1 MKQQIIDL
9 LAEVAP
15 ADAENASQMMAQFKG
30 KEEVLLQTLLAAQGR
45 KVSESIS
52 MSSDTHGMSLS
63 LSPYGAA
70 GYEYGNGNNAGNGL
84 AGGER
89 FGALNSPPSSMRSFG
104 GGDCDDSSIV
114 DMHMEDGVVSY
125 NSNSDRSGVGGAMQ
139 SYSLIG

>member
-1 MKQQIIDL
+1 M
-9 LAEVAP
+9 AEVAP

-30 KEEVLLQTLLAAQGR
+30 KKEVLLQTLLAAQGR

-52 MSSDTHGMSLS
+52 MSSDTHGLSLSLS

-70 GYEYGNGNNAGNGL
+70 GYEYGNGNNAGNGI

-89 FGALNSPPSSMRSFG
+89 VGALNSPPSSMRSFG
-104 GGDCDDSSIV
+104 VGDCDDSSIV
-114 DMHMEDGVVSY
+114 DMNMEDGVVSC
-125 NSNSDRSGVGGAMQ
+125 NCNSDRSGVGGAMS